1 MAKRTMTDKPT
12 RALPAMHPGELL
24 REDIIPALDIKVT
37 ALARLLHVS
46 RQTLHAILREEAPVT
61 PAMALKLGKL
71 CGNGPRLW
79 INLQREYD
87 LEKASKKMKAE
98 LKKIPTLT
106 AVA

>member
-1 MAKRTMTDKPT
+1 MANKSMNDRPI
-12 RALPAMHPGELL
+12 RALAAMHPGELL
-24 REDIIPALDIKVT
+24 REDIIPALDIKVS
-37 ALARLLHVS
+37 ALARLLRVS
-46 RQTLHAILREEAPVT
+46 RQTLHAILREDAPVT

-87 LEKASKKMKAE
+87 LEKAAKSMKAE
-98 LKKIPTLT
+98 LKDIPTLK